1 MAQTDRRRKSAAQ
14 LKKTKADRLARAD
27 IARRQRRWQ
36 ISQEAAANAGCPI
49 NAQITILAGDEIQ
62 TITRTVW
69 RKLRNMMRQDGSL
82 FIAVRA
88 PEFTPK
94 KRQHLHIA
102 LNLHPSNYSD
112 VVKTLTEAVSEEV
125 GGWGIDPNGR
135 TMGSNYGVVASSL
148 HGTWMLQRHLEALNS
163 SYDALVQYAGK
174 GSGKRKAIG
183 QHERS
188 QDLMKL
194 TKKHQEDASEGLSAP
209 LKHVRVCSA
218 ISASVMQDEPARPLA
233 APLSTFDSFSSE
245 IKHA

>member
-1 MAQTDRRRKSAAQ
+1 
-14 LKKTKADRLARAD
+14 
-27 IARRQRRWQ
+27 
-36 ISQEAAANAGCPI
+36 
-49 NAQITILAGDEIQ
+49 
-62 TITRTVW
+62 
-69 RKLRNMMRQDGSL
+69 
-82 FIAVRA
+82 
-88 PEFTPK
+88 
-94 KRQHLHIA
+94 
-102 LNLHPSNYSD
+102 
-112 VVKTLTEAVSEEV
+112 
-125 GGWGIDPNGR
+125 
-135 TMGSNYGVVASSL
+135 
-148 HGTWMLQRHLEALNS
+148 RHLEALNS